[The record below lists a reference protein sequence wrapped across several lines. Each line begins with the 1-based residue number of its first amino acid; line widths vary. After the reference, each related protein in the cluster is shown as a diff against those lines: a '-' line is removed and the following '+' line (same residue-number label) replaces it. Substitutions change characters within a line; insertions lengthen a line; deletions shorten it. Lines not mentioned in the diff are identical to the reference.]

1 MRILVIG
8 NGFIGASVIRRLESE
23 GHELLIY
30 TRTKKLGLES
40 RQLTGDIFDFNDFVR
55 TLSWKPQVII
65 HTAWVTSHGHYAA
78 DPLNYKYSQF
88 TANLARSLVHT
99 DVEHL
104 LILGTCAEYGHQ
116 GLASTAGVTKL
127 NPKTLYAEQKVVAF
141 NSAKQS
147 LLGSNTRLSW
157 ARVFQPYGP
166 NQDRKRLVPYLID
179 SLKKGEQVKLSDAS
193 SVLDWITTRDIA
205 SAISWILN
213 NATPIEVDIGT
224 SIGYTNLELL
234 KHLGDLLGHSSQ
246 LSPISTQTLPGNV
259 VSIVGKDS
267 PLFTSGWLPKDNLI
281 SGLEWVIGS

>member
-8 NGFIGASVIRRLESE
+8 NGFIGASVIGRLESE

-30 TRTKKLGLES
+30 TRTKKHDVKN
-40 RQLTGDIFDFNDFVR
+40 QQMTGDILDFNDFVK

-65 HTAWVTSHGHYAA
+65 HTAWVTSHGYYAD

-88 TANLARSLVHT
+88 TASLARSLVHT

-104 LILGTCAEYGHQ
+104 LILGTCAEYGSQ
-116 GLASTAGVTKL
+116 NMASTAGVTKL
-127 NPKTLYAEQKVVAF
+127 NPKNLYAEQKVIAF

-166 NQDRKRLVPYLID
+166 NQDRKRLIPYLID
-179 SLKKGEQVKLSDAS
+179 SINKEKRVNLSDTS

-224 SIGYTNLELL
+224 SIGHTNLELL
-234 KHLGDLLGHSSQ
+234 KYLENLLGQSAH
-246 LSPISTQTLPGNV
+246 LSTISTEAIAGDV

-267 PLFTSGWLPKDNLI
+267 PLFKSGWQPRDNLV
-281 SGLEWVIGS
+281 SGLEWVISS

>member
-30 TRTKKLGLES
+30 TRTRKQDFES
-40 RQLTGDIFDFNDFVR
+40 QQMTGDIFDFNEFVK

-65 HTAWVTSHGHYAA
+65 HTAWVTSHGYYAN

-88 TANLARSLVHT
+88 TVSLARSLSHT

-104 LILGTCAEYGHQ
+104 LILGTCAEYGSQ
-116 GLASTAGVTKL
+116 SMASTAGVTKL
-127 NPKTLYAEQKVVAF
+127 NPKTLYAEQKVIAF
-141 NSAKQS
+141 NSAKQF

-166 NQDRKRLVPYLID
+166 NQDRKRLIPYLID
-179 SLKKGEQVKLSDAS
+179 SINKGQKVDLNDTS

-213 NATPIEVDIGT
+213 NATPTEVDIGT

-234 KHLGDLLGHSSQ
+234 KNLENLLGHSAK
-246 LSPISTQTLPGNV
+246 LSTIFPQVPTGGV

-267 PLFTSGWLPKDNLI
+267 PLFKSGWLPKDNLT
-281 SGLEWVIGS
+281 SGLEWVISS